1 MNIDFMI
8 DLAVA
13 EQKTRRPNGFAARRW
28 SEEEEEFL
36 CENIGELSYEEIGDL
51 IGRSANAI
59 KIRQA
64 RRGFPS
70 PSKRPGWLTGN
81 DVARSLGV
89 DIHAVTRWH
98 NSGLMPF
105 DIVPGERGILN
116 IRKVTL
122 YRWATRPDNWI
133 YFKLDRMKDFHLKH
147 LVMRAQEIWG
157 DRWLT
162 IGQAS
167 KLLGCNS
174 KSLNMRVNRGRIPE
188 ARKNGNWFIPASV
201 IANIRIYPG
210 KGGARAQQN
219 QSRII
224 TRADIWIVHAKYK
237 LEMTNVAIAARMGP
251 KWNEK
256 KVAYRLKRLNE
267 IGFRVQNS
275 GFRI

>member
-1 MNIDFMI
+1 MNIDFLI
-8 DLAVA
+8 DMAVA
-13 EQKTRRPNGFAARRW
+13 ENKTRRPNGLGSRRW
-28 SEEEEEFL
+28 SDEEEEFL
-36 CENIGELSYEEIGDL
+36 RNNIGELSYEEIGNL
-51 IGRSANAI
+51 FGRSTQAI
-59 KIRQA
+59 KIRQV

-89 DIHAVTRWH
+89 DIHAVMRWSQ
-98 NSGLMPF
+98 SGLMPL
-105 DIVPGERGILN
+105 DVIQGERGILN

-122 YRWATRPDNWI
+122 YRWATRPDHWI
-133 YFKLDRMKDFHLKH
+133 YFKVHKMKDFHLKR
-147 LVMRAQEIWG
+147 LVMRAQELWG

-162 IGQAS
+162 IGEAS
-167 KLLGCNS
+167 RRLGCNS

-224 TRADIWIVHAKYK
+224 TRADLWILHAKYK
-237 LEMTNVAIAARMGP
+237 LEMTNVAIAARMGE

-256 KVAYRLKRLNE
+256 KVGSRLKRLNE
-267 IGFRVQNS
+267 YLELVEN
-275 GFRI
+275 